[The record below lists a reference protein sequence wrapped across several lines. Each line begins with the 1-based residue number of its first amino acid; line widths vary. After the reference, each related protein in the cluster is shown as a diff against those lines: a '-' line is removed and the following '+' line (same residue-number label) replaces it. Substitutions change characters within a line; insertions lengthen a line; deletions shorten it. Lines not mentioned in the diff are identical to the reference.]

1 MDKLFA
7 VHPYFKSCTKAIVTM
22 GKGAMRSVFRKQKLN
37 TRSSKGAE
45 LVDIDDSSVFILW
58 TVLFIEWQGYKN
70 NKKILYKDNNC
81 AIILGVNVK
90 SSAGKRIRLLNICY
104 FLMTYQVEKVNL

>member
-1 MDKLFA
+1 MEKKIA
-7 VHPYFKSCTKAIVTM
+7 VRPYFKSRTKAIVTM

-37 TRSSKGAE
+37 TRSSKGDE
-45 LVDIDDSSVFILW
+45 LVDIDDSVFILW

-81 AIILGVNVK
+81 AIILGVNGK

-104 FLMTYQVEKVNL
+104 FFYDLSS